1 MKLRLEIFILLILL
15 VIFIIMLGLKNV
27 KSGAKSFIIYLIGVF
42 LLLAFI
48 IIYLIGNKISK
59 EHLQVYYNPINK
71 IYTSSN
77 MYNTGNC
84 TIDNSCII
92 KPDYNN
98 LFPKDLENLANK
110 SFYKCG
116 KVYKPMDVPNC
127 KKPNPCKSINRN
139 CCNENM
145 YPTITPNL
153 PKNVLTK
160 GQCAICKIPINQSIE
175 YFSNSNC
182 SYDNTNNC
190 KSICRGCKTGYC
202 NDGWC
207 FGNK

>member
-15 VIFIIMLGLKNV
+15 VIFIIMLGLKNI
-27 KSGAKSFIIYLIGVF
+27 KSGTKSFIIYLIGVF

-59 EHLQVYYNPINK
+59 EYGNKISTEHLQVYYNPINK

-77 MYNTGNC
+77 MYNKDNC
-84 TIDNSCII
+84 TMDNSCII

-116 KVYKPMDVPNC
+116 NVYKPMDIPNC
-127 KKPNPCKSINRN
+127 KTLNPCKNI
-139 CCNENM
+139 
-145 YPTITPNL
+145 
-153 PKNVLTK
+153 
-160 GQCAICKIPINQSIE
+160 
-175 YFSNSNC
+175 
-182 SYDNTNNC
+182 NTNDV
-190 KSICRGCKTGYC
+190 K
-202 NDGWC
+202 
-207 FGNK
+207 NKFNKEKQIRVFCLSNETRTSDFVEYTSSSSS